1 MGSAPLGPRYSF
13 QQYIDIRAAHLETIQ
28 ALALALDAK
37 DPYTRGHSERVAEYA
52 AEIAVQMKLPE
63 NEVEML
69 RYAGVLHDIGKIGIS
84 DTVLNKVGKLTD
96 AEFELIQSHT
106 TIGAHV
112 VKPVGFLRGVSLVIR
127 HHHERYDGR
136 GYPDGLQGEEI
147 PLGARIMA
155 VADAFDAMTY
165 DRVYRAGIDTD
176 QAVPSCLKGGAPSLT
191 PTWSTSLS
199 IACFLRRSTSRVTHP
214 SSAGPIG
221 RGLKATNCGAG

>member
-1 MGSAPLGPRYSF
+1 MPNYIALGSLGFLIAVLYLNIGVYGVLLLWVPLLLARYSF

-52 AEIAVQMKLPE
+52 AEIAVQMKLPDS
-63 NEVEML
+63 EVEML

-96 AEFELIQSHT
+96 AEFELIQAHT

-112 VKPVGFLRGVSLVIR
+112 VKPVGFLRGVSQVIR

-136 GYPDGLQGEEI
+136 GYPDGLKGEEI

-165 DRVYRAGIDTD
+165 DRVD
-176 QAVPSCLKGGAPSLT
+176 SAPA
-191 PTWSTSLS
+191 S
-199 IACFLRRSTSRVTHP
+199 I
-214 SSAGPIG
+214 PI
-221 RGLKATNCGAG
+221 RP